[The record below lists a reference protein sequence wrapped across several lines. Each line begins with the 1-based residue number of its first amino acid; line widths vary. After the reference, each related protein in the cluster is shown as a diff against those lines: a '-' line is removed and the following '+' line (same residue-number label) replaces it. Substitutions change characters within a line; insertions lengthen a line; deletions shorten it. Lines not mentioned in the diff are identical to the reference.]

1 MQDKELYQ
9 QVLGL
14 ASPWVV
20 GRVELNVEEQRVDVF
35 VEHDSRVKWRC
46 PQCDRELGCHDH
58 TQERTWRHLDTCQF
72 VTLPVRDTVA
82 GASSACGLSGA
93 WCGASVGSVGRAAW
107 TVHDAV

>member
-20 GRVELNVEEQRVDVF
+20 GRVELNVAEQCVDVF

-46 PQCDRELGCHDH
+46 RSAIENWG
-58 TQERTWRHLDTCQF
+58 
-72 VTLPVRDTVA
+72 VTITPRSGHGGISTL
-82 GASSACGLSGA
+82 ASS
-93 WCGASVGSVGRAAW
+93 
-107 TVHDAV
+107 